1 MIGAFI
7 DGLAQ
12 FVMPTHVL
20 AVVALGLLAGQD
32 AKQFPLTT
40 LAAYVFGLA
49 AGSIL
54 IAAALREQNAVP
66 VLLAVATLAGLTVA
80 IARPVPQVA
89 QTIVA
94 SLTGGVL
101 ALNSPPQAITIA
113 SAVVAQIG
121 SATAALATLTA
132 VIVIAM
138 RAQRPWHRVGLRV
151 AGSWIAASAI
161 LVLAL
166 RLAR

>member
-1 MIGAFI
+1 MSGAFI
-7 DGLAQ
+7 DGLTQ
-12 FVMPTHVL
+12 FFLPTHLL

-32 AKQFPLTT
+32 AKRFPVATC
-40 LAAYVFGLA
+40 AAYVFGLA
-49 AGSIL
+49 VASIL

-66 VLLAVATLAGLTVA
+66 VLLTVAALAGLAVA

-101 ALNSPPQAITIA
+101 ALNSPPQAITIP
-113 SAVVAQIG
+113 SAIAAQIG
-121 SATAALATLTA
+121 TVIAALATLTA
-132 VIVIAM
+132 VVVIAI
-138 RAQRPWHRVGLRV
+138 RAQRPWQRIGLRV

-161 LVLAL
+161 LALAL